1 MAVTGFWPVK
11 GSLKDLINYADNP
24 EKTAEPKTAEND
36 LRAALRYVEN
46 GEKTEQRLFI
56 GGINC
61 TRDHAYE
68 EMTAVQKHFGNRGK
82 VIAYHGVQSF
92 PAGEVTPE
100 EAFAIGK
107 ETARAMWGDKYQALV
122 TVHLNTDNLHCHFVV
137 NPVSFMDGS
146 KYHNKIAEHKRLREV
161 SDRICMDHEKSVLEH
176 SSFYGGE
183 KKAYWIHQ
191 KGQKTHRDQ
200 LKEDVEYCISVSHNA
215 EGFFK
220 QLKSLGYEVDRTRMS
235 VRAKGWQRSVRLSN
249 IGFPD
254 DVIQERLE
262 KNLLAPDALTVW
274 NTHLPYKPKQFPLE
288 NEIRKLE
295 FSLQHAHDP
304 ATLLVDTLF
313 LLLITVLRI
322 VREATGVI
330 LLSPDLRHEIKNLEQ
345 YVADHHFLQSEGI
358 RTIPQLQ
365 TKIEETRAEIS
376 ALERLRTKAD
386 NQRRRADTP
395 EKTRKAKQER
405 AEIARQIDPLR
416 KKLKHLERI
425 QDKTP
430 RVYELLS
437 QEHQLERKA
446 MEKQLKRTR

>member
-137 NPVSFMDGS
+137 NPVSFVDGS

-313 LLLITVLRI
+313 LLLITVFRI

-386 NQRRRADTP
+386 NQRRQADTP

-405 AEIARQIDPLR
+405 AEITRQIEPLR

-430 RVYELLS
+430 RIYELLS

>member
-1 MAVTGFWPVK
+1 M
-11 GSLKDLINYADNP
+11 
-24 EKTAEPKTAEND
+24 
-36 LRAALRYVEN
+36 
-46 GEKTEQRLFI
+46 
-56 GGINC
+56 
-61 TRDHAYE
+61 
-68 EMTAVQKHFGNRGK
+68 
-82 VIAYHGVQSF
+82 
-92 PAGEVTPE
+92 
-100 EAFAIGK
+100 
-107 ETARAMWGDKYQALV
+107 
-122 TVHLNTDNLHCHFVV
+122 
-137 NPVSFMDGS
+137 
-146 KYHNKIAEHKRLREV
+146 
-161 SDRICMDHEKSVLEH
+161 
-176 SSFYGGE
+176 
-183 KKAYWIHQ
+183 
-191 KGQKTHRDQ
+191 
-200 LKEDVEYCISVSHNA
+200 
-215 EGFFK
+215 
-220 QLKSLGYEVDRTRMS
+220 
-235 VRAKGWQRSVRLSN
+235 
-249 IGFPD
+249 
-254 DVIQERLE
+254 IQERLE

-313 LLLITVLRI
+313 LLLITVFRI

>member
-313 LLLITVLRI
+313 LLLITVFRI

>member
-24 EKTAEPKTAEND
+24 EKTAEPKAAEND
-36 LRAALRYVEN
+36 LQAAIRYAEN

-92 PAGEVTPE
+92 AAGEVTPE
-100 EAFAIGK
+100 EAFTIGK
-107 ETARAMWGDKYQALV
+107 ETARAMWGDRYQVLV
-122 TVHLNTDNLHCHFVV
+122 TVHLNTDNVHCHFVV
-137 NPVSFMDGS
+137 NPISYVDGS

-161 SDRICMDHEKSVLEH
+161 SDRICLEHEKSVLEH

-191 KGQKTHRDQ
+191 KGRKTHRDQ
-200 LKEDVEYCISVSHNA
+200 LKEDVEYCISVSHNM
-215 EGFFK
+215 EGFFR

-235 VRAKGWQRSVRLSN
+235 VKANGWQRSVRLSN

-262 KNLLAPDALTVW
+262 KNLLAPDALIVW
-274 NTHLPYKPKQFPLE
+274 NNHLPYKAKQFPLE

-304 ATLLVDTLF
+304 ATVLVDTLF
-313 LLLITVLRI
+313 LLVITVFRI

-330 LLSPDLRHEIKNLEQ
+330 LLSPDLRHEMKNLEQ
-345 YVADHHFLQSEGI
+345 YVADYHFLQSEGI
-358 RTIPQLQ
+358 HSIPQLQ

-376 ALERLRTKAD
+376 ALEQLRNKAD

-405 AEIARQIDPLR
+405 AEITGQTEPLR
-416 KKLKHLERI
+416 KKLKHLERVLDI
-425 QDKTP
+425 TP
-430 RVYELLS
+430 RIYELLS